1 MRRRITLALAL
12 AAGLAA
18 TAFVVGCGSSEGGG
32 STTHPDYA
40 KALAG
45 APAPLAKLHEQADQI
60 LPGGRD
66 AFERRVA
73 SLGYP
78 VVANV
83 WASWCWPC
91 RSEFPML
98 QDAAARWGEKVG
110 FIGVDSEDSEEE
122 AEKWLDAHP
131 VPYPSYFD
139 PDYEVAAS
147 YKASGPP
154 DTAFYDATGKLVHVK
169 LGQYA
174 DASELEADIRRYALG
189 GA

>member
-1 MRRRITLALAL
+1 MRRRLTLALAL
-12 AAGLAA
+12 AAGLGS

-32 STTHPDYA
+32 STHPDYA

-45 APAPLAKLHEQADQI
+45 APTPLAKLYDEADRL
-60 LPGGRD
+60 LPGGKA
-66 AFERRVA
+66 AFEKRVA
-73 SLGYP
+73 ALGHP

-98 QDAAARWGEKVG
+98 QEAAARWGKRVG
-110 FIGVDSEDSEEE
+110 FIGVDSEDSESE

-139 PDYEVAAS
+139 PNYEVAAS

-154 DTAFYDATGKLVHVK
+154 DTAFYDAAGKLVHVK

-174 DASELEADIRRYALG
+174 HASELEEDIRHYALE